1 MSTWESIRD
10 RIHQLASDDL
20 LKNASRY
27 RVDARVINGE
37 LQIENA
43 ADEFSEIYAN
53 EIRQRVESIEPFVIL
68 NQQDRQRKGM
78 DKYNKPIRIF
88 YANLLRAGIK
98 LRVVDGKLRV
108 GGNTEILSPVLQEE
122 IVKRAGGLIELL
134 APEVPEA
141 LQPYFYRLIKVNEV
155 KDAVGI
161 AEQMGISLRQTP
173 VNSGWL
179 IEIQNYRISK
189 EGSVD

>member
-1 MSTWESIRD
+1 
-10 RIHQLASDDL
+10 
-20 LKNASRY
+20 
-27 RVDARVINGE
+27 
-37 LQIENA
+37 
-43 ADEFSEIYAN
+43 
-53 EIRQRVESIEPFVIL
+53 
-68 NQQDRQRKGM
+68 
-78 DKYNKPIRIF
+78 
-88 YANLLRAGIK
+88 
-98 LRVVDGKLRV
+98 
-108 GGNTEILSPVLQEE
+108 
-122 IVKRAGGLIELL
+122 
-134 APEVPEA
+134 